1 MSALDRVTSWPV
13 PHSAAAIV
21 RSSNG
26 STPATYSTVGET
38 DRSFRLAS
46 LTKTVTGLTALIA
59 CEEGSLRLD
68 DVVDPA
74 MCSASLHEGT
84 TLRHLLTH
92 ASGLPFDGAAPIAAL
107 GRRRIYSNTGIEMV
121 AELITASTGIAFG
134 DYLNE
139 AVIEPLGMTSTEL
152 RGSPAFGM
160 WSTIDDMALLLSEY
174 LQPSLI

>member
-1 MSALDRVTSWPV
+1 MSALDRVTTWPV
-13 PHSAAAIV
+13 PHSVAAIV
-21 RSSNG
+21 RSSDG

-38 DRSFRLAS
+38 GRSFRLAS

-68 DVVDPA
+68 DVIDPV

-84 TLRHLLTH
+84 TLRHLLAH
-92 ASGLPFDGAAPIAAL
+92 ASGLPFDGASPIAAL

-121 AELITASTGIAFG
+121 AELITAPTGIAFD

-139 AVIEPLGMTSTEL
+139 AVIEPLG
-152 RGSPAFGM
+152 
-160 WSTIDDMALLLSEY
+160 
-174 LQPSLI
+174 

>member
-21 RSSNG
+21 RSSDG
-26 STPATYSTVGET
+26 SPPATNLTIGDT

-68 DVVDPA
+68 DVVDPV

-84 TLRHLLTH
+84 TLRHLLAH
-92 ASGLPFDGAAPIAAL
+92 ASGLPFDGAWPVAAL

-121 AELITASTGIAFG
+121 AELITASTGIAFD

-139 AVIEPLGMTSTEL
+139 AVIEPLARL
-152 RGSPAFGM
+152 RYVV
-160 WSTIDDMALLLSEY
+160 DDR
-174 LQPSLI
+174 